1 MNLIGNLLIAP
12 PSVKGNFW
20 HKSVIMVT
28 EHHGQGSMGVVLN
41 KRSELSLKSFGEQL
55 GFDLD
60 MPGFVY
66 QGGPVNTKNL
76 SFLHSN
82 EWVSTNTMRINETFS
97 VSSAEDILPRLSMGD
112 KPLHWRIFLGIA
124 GWSPGQL
131 LSEIKGESP
140 WNHSTSWCVAS
151 ADLDTVFGSD
161 QKEQWCTA
169 LDRSGAEFAQNILL

>member
-1 MNLIGNLLIAP
+1 
-12 PSVKGNFW
+12 
-20 HKSVIMVT
+20 MVT